1 MRVYAGDCSTAGAH
15 AFMASFS
22 LTHAYH
28 TACTTFDCRPD
39 EADVL
44 LFIDRIRVAIYV
56 HDICGECV
64 TAKGYRG
71 SGEFHW
77 LFHS

>member
-1 MRVYAGDCSTAGAH
+1 MRVYPGDCSTAGAH

-39 EADVL
+39 EAAVF
-44 LFIDRIRVAIYV
+44 LFIYRLREAIYV
-56 HDICGECV
+56 HAICGEWV
-64 TAKGYRG
+64 TAKG
-71 SGEFHW
+71 
-77 LFHS
+77 